1 MQESPVHILAISCI
15 VVVNTSGASIVLS
28 TISACDVCPL
38 GVSGEDKID
47 DGAGVGANLKGNSVD
62 VFPVHV
68 SLGDVK
74 LIVSYS
80 KSREEV
86 RFQRYNI
93 KRQSNLRVSNFL
105 K

>member
-1 MQESPVHILAISCI
+1 MQESPVHILTISCI
-15 VVVNTSGASIVLS
+15 VVVHTSGASIVLS
-28 TISACDVCPL
+28 AISACDVCPL

-47 DGAGVGANLKGNSVD
+47 DGAGIGANLEGNRVD

-80 KSREEV
+80 KGGGG
-86 RFQRYNI
+86 
-93 KRQSNLRVSNFL
+93 
-105 K
+105 